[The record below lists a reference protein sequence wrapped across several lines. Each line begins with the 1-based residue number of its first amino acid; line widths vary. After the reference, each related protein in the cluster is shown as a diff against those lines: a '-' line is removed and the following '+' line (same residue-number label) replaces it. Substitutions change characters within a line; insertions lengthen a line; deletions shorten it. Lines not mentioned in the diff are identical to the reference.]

1 MKDGGIMVIDKIEVD
16 SRKFGYP
23 LLVKAFNTKERQPST
38 CQPEYKQ
45 NNKPKIY

>member
-23 LLVKAFNTKERQPST
+23 LLVKAFSDIRAST
-38 CQPEYKQ
+38 V
-45 NNKPKIY
+45 NLST